1 MCFNKHGDT
10 NKERQM
16 RACHCLHHNL
26 LDKVDLVA
34 DSLKLNYQNGT
45 AVALAKQTNLGQGE
59 EKAWHPCQT

>member
-1 MCFNKHGDT
+1 
-10 NKERQM
+10 M